1 MNFIIEA
8 RVSARRFSYHR
19 STLLSA
25 LEHGMSLQAAGMA
38 DVRIIDGCGCERSPA
53 EVQQLLFGPRLAVRA
68 TGSDAERS
76 SGARAA

>member
-1 MNFIIEA
+1 MNFVIEA
-8 RVSARRFSYHR
+8 RVSAKRFSYHR

-38 DVRIIDGCGCERSPA
+38 DVRIIDGCGRERSPA
-53 EVQQLLFGPRLAVRA
+53 EVQQLLFGLRSAVKA
-68 TGSDAERS
+68 AGSDAERP

>member
-1 MNFIIEA
+1 MSFIIEA

-19 STLLSA
+19 STLLRA

-38 DVRIIDGCGCERSPA
+38 DVQIIDGCGCERSPA
-53 EVQQLLFGPRLAVRA
+53 EVQQLLFGPRPAVKA
-68 TGSDAERS
+68 ASSDAEKP

>member
-1 MNFIIEA
+1 MSFIIVA
-8 RVSARRFSYHR
+8 RESARRLSYHR

-25 LEHGMSLQAAGMA
+25 LEHGMSLQVAGMA

-53 EVQQLLFGPRLAVRA
+53 EVQQLLFGPRLAA
-68 TGSDAERS
+68 KAAGCDAERP